1 VSHSS
6 HSVTDLYRYY
16 DSDGNLL
23 YLGISL
29 NAAKRASE
37 HRKDKHWW
45 NEVATIKIEHLPTG
59 DRALVLEIE
68 ADLIKAEKPKYNV
81 VHNYGTA
88 AGHRPIVAR
97 DWDFSG
103 LALDRTTR
111 QAFLDLVRTL
121 AECVFVHDKAQTED
135 ERLFAGLPLFDLFT
149 DLPIMK
155 MSADLPILMEMS
167 TYLDGCDHC
176 ERERVAN
183 PEYGNAI
190 YATNKPQLI
199 HHQPYRALMDRDWA
213 LMHYYCDRHGHF
225 WTCGYSVEGT
235 VLAR

>member
-1 VSHSS
+1 MAYSS

-37 HRKDKHWW
+37 HRKDKQWW
-45 NEVATIKIEHLPTG
+45 NEVATIQIEHLPTG
-59 DRALVLEIE
+59 DRARVLEIE

-88 AGHRPIVAR
+88 DGYKPKVAR
-97 DWDFSG
+97 DWDFAW
-103 LALDRTTR
+103 LALNRKTR
-111 QAFLDLVRTL
+111 AAFLELVRTL
-121 AECVFVHDKAQTED
+121 ADSVFTYDEAGVDYRQTE
-135 ERLFAGLPLFDLFT
+135 
-149 DLPIMK
+149 
-155 MSADLPILMEMS
+155 ADLPILLEMS

-235 VLAR
+235 VLAQ